1 MQARSQRLGESTV
14 SPYWG
19 QPALVFCLPHLWPC
33 AAPPQFTR
41 TDLLALSSPGTPVKG
56 AAELLEFPDLTLA
69 QKVPF
74 FLRVARLVA
83 LDFTGQLL
91 LGYLRSRAWWIN
103 LKANII
109 IHFTGGLPSSQ
120 LPTYASQ
127 PRGMALG
134 VTNTPCPLCCTLI
147 WSIGGWHPP
156 LPRLLPRDPWLGPS
170 RGVSP
175 QL

>member
-1 MQARSQRLGESTV
+1 MGESTV

-19 QPALVFCLPHLWPC
+19 QPALVFCLPTSGHVLPLHSLQG
-33 AAPPQFTR
+33 PR
-41 TDLLALSSPGTPVKG
+41 TDPLALSSPGTPVKG
-56 AAELLEFPDLTLA
+56 AAELPEFPDLTLA

-91 LGYLRSRAWWIN
+91 LGYLRSGAWWVN

-127 PRGMALG
+127 PRGMAPG
-134 VTNTPCPLCCTLI
+134 VTNTPCPLCCTLS

-156 LPRLLPRDPWLGPS
+156 LPRLLLRDPWRGPS